1 MTDKLDIEGIR
12 ELAEKATDGPWKAY
26 TQKQWEAGI
35 SFFDGNDDSFVFP
48 VESEPEDAAYI
59 TAANPQ
65 FMLNLLT
72 EIDRLRGDNDALR
85 GAAKPALRW
94 MKDWVSDPICEC
106 EYGHTCGL
114 TEREDEIKRLDE
126 ILNKGVSD
134 E

>member
-85 GAAKPALRW
+85 EWMQGARH
-94 MKDWVSDPICEC
+94 MKHCMMLDSYDERAIKC
-106 EYGHTCGL
+106 TC
-114 TEREDEIKRLDE
+114 KLDE
-126 ILNKGVSD
+126 LLNKGVSD

>member
-72 EIDRLRGDNDALR
+72 EIGRLNAVPCYRSWMLDADGFGGSSCADDDYVNDPLC
-85 GAAKPALRW
+85 PACLN
-94 MKDWVSDPICEC
+94 
-106 EYGHTCGL
+106 
-114 TEREDEIKRLDE
+114 REQTK
-126 ILNKGVSD
+126 
-134 E
+134 